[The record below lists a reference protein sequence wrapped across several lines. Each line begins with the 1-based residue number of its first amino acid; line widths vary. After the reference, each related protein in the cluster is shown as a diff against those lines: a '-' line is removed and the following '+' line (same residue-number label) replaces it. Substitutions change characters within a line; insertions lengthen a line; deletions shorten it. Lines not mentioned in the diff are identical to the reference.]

1 MAWVN
6 PLRWPL
12 AVKAPA
18 MVVIFMLAVSA
29 VVTHAVLDRLRETQ
43 ERHLSALSATFLEGL
58 GSAVLPYVLREDVWE
73 IFDAIERNATLRV
86 GFARAFIVI
95 TDETGRTLASSDPRE
110 VPLGTDRAALND
122 RFAAGQSLSVDADGG
137 QAHGRKILRYQDR
150 DVGRIFA
157 DYDIAHLLAERRNV
171 LTTLVATNAFLTLC
185 LAALAYWTIRRMLS
199 PLARL
204 SRHIDSGAAGP
215 LVPID
220 LAGTGHHDSEFARLF
235 RRYNTLVEALSER
248 EELARQLAAEERVAS
263 LGRLASGMAHEINN
277 PLGGLFNAIDTLRT
291 HGERP
296 AVRTSSI
303 ELIER
308 GLRGIRDVVR
318 TVLAT
323 YRADQQLR
331 PLVPEDLDDMR
342 LLIGSEVRRKA
353 IDLGWTNEVTGE
365 VTLPASSIRQILL
378 NLTLNAV
385 NAVPEGGRVQVE
397 IVCTPSEL
405 RLVVDDD
412 GPGMSATAADVLT
425 GRSTRPVLQ
434 GEGAGLGLW
443 VSQRLAAELGGRIVV
458 ETNAAVGARIIVVIP
473 TSEAG
478 DYRDVA

>member
-1 MAWVN
+1 MSWAN
-6 PLRWPL
+6 PLRWSL

-18 MVVIFMLAVSA
+18 MVVVFMLAVSA
-29 VVTHAVLDRLRETQ
+29 IVTHAVLDRLRETQ
-43 ERHLSALSATFLEGL
+43 ERHLSVLSSTFLEGL
-58 GSAVLPYVLREDVWE
+58 ASAVLPYVLREDVWE

-95 TDETGRTLASSDPRE
+95 TDDHGRTLASSDPRN
-110 VPLGTDRAALND
+110 VPLGADRGALND
-122 RFAAGQSLSVDADGG
+122 RFAANQLLSVDAGDGK
-137 QAHGRKILRYQDR
+137 AHARKILRYQER

-171 LTTLVATNAFLTLC
+171 LTTLIATNAFLTLC

-323 YRADQQLR
+323 YRADQHLR

-353 IDLGWTNEVTGE
+353 IDLAWSNAVVGE
-365 VTLPASSIRQILL
+365 IALPASAIRQILL

-385 NAVPEGGRVQVE
+385 NAVPEGGRVRVE
-397 IVCTPSEL
+397 IICHRSAL
-405 RLVVDDD
+405 QLVVEDN
-412 GPGMSATAADVLT
+412 GPGLSAAAADVLT

-443 VSQRLAAELGGRIVV
+443 VSQRLAAGLGGRIAV
-458 ETNAAVGARIIVVIP
+458 EPSAAGGARILVVIP
-473 TSEAG
+473 LAGAG